1 MFGKIKRFFIGK
13 PLPNEA
19 LHGEKY
25 GVIWGL
31 PILASDAVSSVAYAG
46 QEMLMVMIPVIGAL
60 AFGQMTIISAVIIGL
75 LVLLMLSYRQ
85 AIESYPDGGGA
96 FMVAKENI
104 GVLAGV
110 TAGASLTVDYI
121 MTVAVSVSSGV
132 AQMASAF
139 PDLKRYTVIIA
150 VALVLL
156 LMIGNLRGIR
166 ESSKLFG
173 LPTYAF
179 ILSMLA
185 MLVAGFIKYASGGVP
200 AEAPPIESAGAPITL
215 FLLLRAF
222 SNGCAAVTGIEAVS
236 DSVPNFKEPRRKN
249 AKKVMLLLSLIILAL
264 FGGTAVLANLYH
276 VVPTEND
283 AMLVLIAGN
292 IFGNG
297 FMYYVISFSAFI
309 ILFLA
314 ANTAY
319 TGFPILISVMAKE
332 GYAPRQLSMRG
343 DRLSYTNGI
352 LILTL
357 FAVIL
362 IIAFEAKVS
371 KLIGL
376 YAIGVFTS
384 FTLSQIGLCI
394 RMIKQKGKRWMLKA
408 AINGVGAL
416 VTAMVVVIIAITKFD
431 EGAWIV
437 VIVVPLLVIGMLKV
451 KHHYNSVQKQL
462 RLSPDE
468 LENTVIEKAV
478 YRNRVIVPIES
489 INRSSLRALRYAET
503 ISDNITA
510 FSVVINEDDA
520 ARIKEKFKL
529 LKTDIPLIVKY
540 SPYRKVVSQLLKYI
554 ESAEY
559 DYRRGDMIT
568 VVVPQFVVR
577 KWWHR
582 LLHNNTRFFIERELL
597 KHKHIVVSVMPLQLL
612 DDGPMLPRK
621 KKHKATD
628 EQM

>member
-25 GVIWGL
+25 GVLWGL
-31 PILASDAVSSVAYAG
+31 PILSSDAISSVAYAG
-46 QEMLMVMIPVIGAL
+46 EQMLIVLIPAIGAL
-60 AFGQMTIISAVIIGL
+60 AFGQITILSAVIIGL
-75 LVLLMLSYRQ
+75 LALLMLSYRQ
-85 AIESYPDGGGA
+85 TIENYPNGGGA
-96 FMVAKENI
+96 FIVAKENI
-104 GVLAGV
+104 GIVAGV
-110 TAGASLTVDYI
+110 TAGAALTMDYI
-121 MTVAVSVSSGV
+121 LTVAVSVSSGV
-132 AQMASAF
+132 QQIASAV
-139 PDLKRYTVIIA
+139 PELKPYSVIIT

-179 ILSMLA
+179 VFAMLA
-185 MLVAGFIKYASGGVP
+185 MLVTGFIKYAGGYRPPEPVLAP
-200 AEAPPIESAGAPITL
+200 ATESLSL

-222 SNGCAAVTGIEAVS
+222 SNGCAAVTGVEAVS
-236 DSVPNFKEPRRKN
+236 NAVPNFKDPARKH
-249 AKKVMLLLSLIILAL
+249 AKTVLLLLCIVILVL
-264 FGGTAVLANLYH
+264 FGGTALLASLYH
-276 VVPTEND
+276 AVPGD
-283 AMLVLIAGN
+283 QALLVMMAGQ

-297 FMYYVISFSAFI
+297 VMYYLISALAFL
-309 ILFLA
+309 ILILA

-319 TGFPILISVMAKE
+319 SGFPMLISVMARE
-332 GYAPRQLSMRG
+332 GYAPRQLNMRG

-352 LILTL
+352 VLLTL
-357 FAVIL
+357 FSVIL
-362 IIAFEAKVS
+362 IVAFDADVS

-384 FTLSQIGLCI
+384 FTLSQSGMFI
-394 RMIKQKGKRWMLKA
+394 RWIKHKGRHWVLKA
-408 AINGVGAL
+408 VVNGIGAA
-416 VTAMVVVIIAITKFD
+416 VTAVVVVIVAITKFH

-437 VIVVPLLVIGMLKV
+437 VIVVPLLVFAMLKV
-451 KHHYNSVQKQL
+451 KHHYNAVQKQL
-462 RLSPDE
+462 RLTPEE
-468 LENTVIEKAV
+468 LSKTNIEKAV

-489 INRSSLRALRYAET
+489 INRSSLRALRFAET
-503 ISDNITA
+503 ISDSVTA
-510 FSVVINEDDA
+510 FSVVITEEDA
-520 ARIKEKFKL
+520 AKIKEKFKL
-529 LKTDIPLIVKY
+529 LDTDIPLIVKY
-540 SPYRKVVSQLLKYI
+540 SPYRKVVSMLLKYI

-597 KHKHIVVSVMPLQLL
+597 KHRHIVVAVMPLQLS
-612 DDGPMLPRK
+612 DDGPMFPHKRK
-621 KKHKATD
+621 KKTPED
-628 EQM
+628 TTL